1 MPVSAC
7 TRPSVALAA
16 FACGTAILAAAVVP
30 PGRVSAQTRFR
41 AGVDMVEA
49 DAVVLDGAGRPVP
62 GLTIA
67 DFTLSVDGQARPI
80 ESVDYVDAG
89 GAGVQGGTEAANPAG
104 GAPKR
109 RADRHVIFVIDEG
122 NISAGGGK
130 AAVASAQRMLDRLGP
145 ADRIALLTLP
155 TGPAVEFTTEHAPVR
170 AALNRSVGR
179 AARPT
184 GADDFDLSL
193 VEVFAFDI
201 GATVDERALQQKILI
216 RECPLAMPPGRRELC
231 VDSLRAEAQARLES
245 YRERARATV
254 GGLDKLFRALSK
266 MQGPKIVVLV
276 SEGLLLRPDLRD
288 ASVTSQLAK
297 LAAASRVTLYSV
309 LLESPL
315 VDAGAALG
323 RERSGLPTSTAAQDR
338 AIEEDGLKALT
349 SESGGLLFRAPAAPD
364 DAFRRLADALSG
376 YYLVTFRATP
386 ADTDGPHTIALK
398 TTRQALTV
406 HARAQFVMTA
416 PALRAA
422 LAPGAATGTG
432 PSAVPRP
439 AAAPRRS
446 DAASA
451 FSIDK
456 VAVQVATR
464 SIADANGKI
473 RILLSLDVRD
483 PAAHETSALALGYK
497 LRVGD
502 RIVTDSGRVVP
513 VTRGPDGI
521 AQPISYIAFQGL
533 APGTYE
539 LQLSASDGSKHSAFV
554 THTVSA
560 RLHAIGGY
568 TLSDLLLAASAQS
581 ADGPFP
587 VPARPVAA
595 DQIVTGVEVTAGDRA
610 ALANTTVRFEV
621 VPAGSRETV
630 ASQDVMLSPAGPL
643 GQFVRATLDLAA
655 ASPGEY
661 IARASIVA
669 AGASLGVV
677 DAPFQLAK

>member
-1 MPVSAC
+1 
-7 TRPSVALAA
+7 
-16 FACGTAILAAAVVP
+16 
-30 PGRVSAQTRFR
+30 VSAQTRFR

-49 DAVVLDGAGRPVP
+49 DAVVLDGTGRPVR

-89 GAGVQGGTEAANPAG
+89 EAGVRSGNEAANSADR
-104 GAPKR
+104 APQR

-130 AAVASAQRMLDRLGP
+130 AAIASAQRMLDRLGP

-155 TGPAVEFTTEHAPVR
+155 TGPSVEFTTEHAPVR
-170 AALNRSVGR
+170 AALDRSVGR

-201 GATVDERALQQKILI
+201 GATVDERALQQKILM
-216 RECPLAMPPGRRELC
+216 RECPPAMPPGRRELC
-231 VDSLRAEAQARLES
+231 EDSLRAEAQARLES
-245 YRERARATV
+245 YRERGRATV
-254 GGLDKLFRALSK
+254 GGLDKLFRALSR

-288 ASVTSQLAK
+288 ASVVSQLAR

-323 RERSGLPTSTAAQDR
+323 RERSGLPTSTAGQDR

-364 DAFRRLADALSG
+364 EAFRRLADALSG
-376 YYLVTFRATP
+376 YYLVTFRSTP
-386 ADTDGPHTIALK
+386 ADTDGPHKIALK
-398 TTRQALTV
+398 ATRQSLSV
-406 HARAQFVMTA
+406 HARAQFVMTTA
-416 PALRAA
+416 ELRPSSAGPGAGLRA
-422 LAPGAATGTG
+422 G
-432 PSAVPRP
+432 PSAGPRP
-439 AAAPRRS
+439 VTAPRRS

-451 FSIDK
+451 FTIDK

-483 PAAHETSALALGYK
+483 PAAHETAALALGYK

-513 VTRGPDGI
+513 VTRGPDGK

-554 THTVSA
+554 SHTVSA

-568 TLSDLLLAASAQS
+568 TLSDLLIAGSAQS

-587 VPARPVAA
+587 VPARPVAT
-595 DQIVTGVEVTAGDRA
+595 DQIVTGVEVTAADRA

-621 VPAGSRETV
+621 VLAGGRETV
-630 ASQDVMLSPAGPL
+630 AAQDVTLSPGGPL

-661 IARASIVA
+661 VARVSIVT
-669 AGASLGVV
+669 AGTSLGAV
-677 DAPFQLAK
+677 DAPFQVAR